1 MIVVEIVMMVVAF
14 LMIVIMQAMPDGV
27 RRLVA
32 VCMVMSE
39 RLAMVVRMP
48 MVVIVLMCMLVVLRM
63 HMGMDV
69 FMAVPVTAASGSKG
83 PDQESNSGEH
93 QHTTDDL
100 PLLGHDGV
108 P

>member
-1 MIVVEIVMMVVAF
+1 MVVEIVRMVVAF

-27 RRLVA
+27 LGLVA

-48 MVVIVLMCMLVVLRM
+48 MLVLVCMLVVLRM
-63 HMGMDV
+63 HMGMGV
-69 FMAVPVTAASGSKG
+69 SMAVRVTVTAASGSKG

-108 P
+108 A